1 MHELRV
7 HRLDLVGGRRTIDFV
22 ADFSVVRGSITTG
35 KTTIVR
41 LLRALLGRV
50 PSHLP
55 PETGVVRSVRGRVS
69 FGSGLWEVDRPL
81 VTTKTAIVSLSRREA
96 VDADDGGDEELI
108 VDALRL
114 PAERSTATE
123 PVTYMEWLL
132 DQLGIPSVAVPRA
145 RTDVT
150 SESSPVTI
158 NDWLLYCI
166 VRDDEID
173 TMVFGHKDTFT
184 DRKRRAVF
192 ELNYGI
198 YDAEIADLQAQL
210 RSVELRLQDLDHSNE
225 AVRAFLKDTPFSS
238 LDDIDEQ
245 ASQVRIMIAEINT
258 QSASAAAEGL
268 EESQS
273 QLLRREVADLEYRL
287 ASAMAAEKAAVRN
300 LTELEDL
307 YQTLSTQSE
316 RLTRAIVADEWLVD
330 FDFVVCPRCGT
341 SIDASRSDDA
351 HCYLCLQEPH
361 QTDSH
366 DALVVEQERIASQ
379 IVETKYLIDLRKEE
393 VVSLRTER
401 ARHSQRVSAANAE
414 LDQRTA
420 EFLSHRAER
429 LVVAAS
435 RRASLEVR
443 LQQLGDYRQLLV
455 RYSDL
460 EGQRRALEEERSD
473 LVDALAQHDHL
484 GEGSEQLIRALEARF
499 LDYLR
504 RLHVSLSD
512 LPLTAAINRTTY
524 LPEVTGRP
532 FDELSSQGLTVLV
545 NVAHALA
552 HHTVSLDNNLPLP
565 SLLVLDGLSNNVGH
579 EGFDLER
586 RDDTYRLLVEE
597 VERYGGRLQVIALDN
612 DVPDF
617 AEQAI
622 AITLSPDDRLVRI
635 ADLEPDQQTGGPEGT
650 DVVRSPE
657 IVGP

>member
-1 MHELRV
+1 MKGWTGVHELRV

-22 ADFSVVRGSITTG
+22 AEFSVVRGSITTG

-69 FGSGLWEVDRPL
+69 FGSELWEIDRPL

-96 VDADDGGDEELI
+96 IDADDHGNEELI

-114 PAERSTATE
+114 PAERSTAAE

-132 DQLGIPSVAVPRA
+132 GQLGIPSVAVPRA

-245 ASQVRIMIAEINT
+245 ASQVRVMIAEINK

-273 QLLRREVADLEYRL
+273 QLLRREVADLENRL

-341 SIDASRSDDA
+341 SIEASRSDDV

-361 QTDSH
+361 QTGAH

-379 IVETKYLIDLRKEE
+379 IVETKSLIDLRQEE
-393 VVSLRTER
+393 LDSLRTER
-401 ARHSQRVSAANAE
+401 VRHSQRVSAANAE

-420 EFLSHRAER
+420 EFVSQRAER
-429 LVVAAS
+429 LVTAAS
-435 RRASLEVR
+435 RRASLQVR

-484 GEGSEQLIRALEARF
+484 GERSEELIQALEARF

-512 LPLTAAINRTTY
+512 LPLTAAINRSTY

-552 HHTVSLDNNLPLP
+552 HHTVSLDNDLPLP

-586 RDDTYRLLVEE
+586 RDDTYRLLMEE

-622 AITLSPDDRLVRI
+622 AITLSPDDRLVRT
-635 ADLEPDQQTGGPEGT
+635 ADLEPGQQTGNPEE
-650 DVVRSPE
+650 S
-657 IVGP
+657 

>member
-1 MHELRV
+1 MKGWTGVHELRV

-22 ADFSVVRGSITTG
+22 AEFSVVRGSITTG

-69 FGSGLWEVDRPL
+69 FGSELWEIDRPL

-96 VDADDGGDEELI
+96 VDADDDGNGELI

-114 PAERSTATE
+114 PAERSTAAE

-145 RTDVT
+145 RTEVT

-210 RSVELRLQDLDHSNE
+210 RSVELRLQDLDHFNE

-245 ASQVRIMIAEINT
+245 ASQVQIMIAEINT

-273 QLLRREVADLEYRL
+273 QLLRREVADLENRL
-287 ASAMAAEKAAVRN
+287 ASAVAAEKAAVRN

-341 SIDASRSDDA
+341 SIEASRSDDV
-351 HCYLCLQEPH
+351 HCYLCLQESH
-361 QTDSH
+361 QTGSH

-379 IVETKYLIDLRKEE
+379 IVETKSLIDLRQEE
-393 VVSLRTER
+393 LDSLRTER

-420 EFLSHRAER
+420 EFVSQRAEH
-429 LVVAAS
+429 LVTAAS

-484 GEGSEQLIRALEARF
+484 GERSKELIQALEARF

-512 LPLTAAINRTTY
+512 LPLTAAINRSNY

-552 HHTVSLDNNLPLP
+552 HHTVSLDNDLPLP

-586 RDDTYRLLVEE
+586 RDDTYRLLMEE

-622 AITLSPDDRLVRI
+622 AITLSPDDRLVRTV
-635 ADLEPDQQTGGPEGT
+635 DLEPDQQTEGP
-650 DVVRSPE
+650 
-657 IVGP
+657 